1 MKLAMLPISN
11 LVESEGPGP
20 RNIFKSQII
29 NSYWLLFLV
38 ELVIDDVFI
47 HAVLATVT
55 IGAGILPHPALTQ
68 GTHNY
73 QL

>member
-1 MKLAMLPISN
+1 MKLAVLPISS
-11 LVESEGPGP
+11 LVESEGPGS

-55 IGAGILPHPALTQ
+55 IGAGILPYPALTQ

>member
-1 MKLAMLPISN
+1 MLSISN
-11 LVESEGPGP
+11 LVESEGLGS

-38 ELVIDDVFI
+38 ELVIDHIFI
-47 HAVLATVT
+47 HAVLTTVT
-55 IGAGILPHPALTQ
+55 IETGVLPYPALTQ